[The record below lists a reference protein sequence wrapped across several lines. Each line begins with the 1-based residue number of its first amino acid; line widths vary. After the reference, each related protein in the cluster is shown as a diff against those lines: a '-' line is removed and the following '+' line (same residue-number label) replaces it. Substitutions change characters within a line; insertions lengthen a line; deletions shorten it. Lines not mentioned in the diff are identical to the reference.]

1 MGERKDAPTIVIER
15 DSGGGL
21 GSFVLGAL
29 VGAGIALLFAPKTGE
44 ETQKELKARALKLRS
59 ATEGRLREAQT
70 RLEERLGEA
79 RDGVHARVETVKEAV
94 DAGRVAAREARDE
107 LERKLVKSKAAYR
120 AGIEAARESG
130 DEDED
135 EEEAGEED

>member
-1 MGERKDAPTIVIER
+1 MGDQRDAPTIVIER

-29 VGAGIALLFAPKTGE
+29 VGAGLALLFAPKTGE

-59 ATEGRLREAQT
+59 ATEGRLRQAQT

-79 RDGVHARVETVKEAV
+79 REGVHARVETVKEAV

-130 DEDED
+130 DEDE
-135 EEEAGEED
+135 EEAGEED